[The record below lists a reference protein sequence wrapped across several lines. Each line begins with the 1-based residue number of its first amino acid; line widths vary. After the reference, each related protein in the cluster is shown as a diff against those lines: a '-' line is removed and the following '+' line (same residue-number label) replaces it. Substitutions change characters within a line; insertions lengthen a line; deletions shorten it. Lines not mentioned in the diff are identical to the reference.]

1 MQNKVDTHRKC
12 IALLEAIETF
22 EAFIKNRSESLNGCY
37 ISQFPVLVK
46 KYENEIDTYHRC
58 IKRLEQRYNKQLNK
72 LKEL

>member
-1 MQNKVDTHRKC
+1 MNRIDTHRKC

-22 EAFIKNRSESLNGCY
+22 QAFIKNRSESLNGY

-58 IKRLEQRYNKQLNK
+58 IERLEQRYNKQLN
-72 LKEL
+72 LLREL